1 MATTTLR
8 QTYLGSRPPVDE
20 ENYIEMYGA
29 SRRAVFWKVPTPSSD
44 LHLLVRT
51 TKYSCSRSVLEG
63 CLSGVKG
70 VEWDLQLV

>member
-8 QTYLGSRPPVDE
+8 QTYPRSRTPVDE
-20 ENYIEMYGA
+20 EKYIDMHGA
-29 SRRAVFWKVPTPSSD
+29 SRRAVFWKARIPSSD

-51 TKYSCSRSVLEG
+51 IKYSCSRSVLED